1 MLKENL
7 IHLFQNSIKQNWYAP
22 ALSNYGGTRLTFSE
36 VAEHIL
42 KWHLI
47 FQKCGLKQGDK
58 IALIGQNSVNWALT
72 YLTVV
77 SYGGVIV
84 PILADFSADDMDH
97 LIAHSDSKM
106 VFADTRILE
115 ALNPNRLQKMNA
127 VFSLNDLQC
136 VHTCKK
142 STLKNIEAAEEQ
154 FKEIHGASLK
164 ADHFMLPEVDNSQ
177 LSAIVYTSGTTG
189 FSKGVMLPLRSLT
202 VNAVYAMDHFDLKAG
217 DTMLSILPLAHAF
230 GCAFEFL
237 FPFCLGVH
245 TTFLNKTPTPRILLK
260 ALADIRPKLFLTVP
274 LILEK
279 IYKGKIKPLF
289 DKKSMQLLWK
299 LPKVNQLLQK
309 KIRNQLFSVF
319 GGNLMEI
326 VVGGSALNKEV
337 ELFFNAIRFPVTV
350 GYGMTEFGPLISYT
364 GWQTQKPGSVGQK
377 IEYVEIKIDSADP
390 ANIDGEILVRGE
402 NQMNGYYKNKE
413 ATRKV
418 VDAEG
423 WLHTGDMGIMDSDQF
438 IYIHGRKKNMLLGPS
453 GQNIYP
459 EEIEAKLNNLP
470 FVQESLVLDKEGRL
484 IALVYPDYEAAD
496 SKGIQVEQLDELMEE
511 NRLNVNETLPKFSQ
525 ISKIKLYPEEF
536 EKTPTKKIKRF
547 LYTM

>member
-1 MLKENL
+1 MIQENL
-7 IHLFQNSIKQNWYAP
+7 ISLFQASIRQNWYAP
-22 ALSNYGGTRLTFSE
+22 ALSNYNGTTVTFSG

-42 KWHLI
+42 KWHVI
-47 FQKCGLKQGDK
+47 FRKCGIKQGDK

-97 LIAHSDSKM
+97 LITHSEAKM
-106 VFADTRILE
+106 VFADQRILE
-115 ALNPNRLQKMNA
+115 ALNPDRLQKLNT

-142 STLKNIEAAEEQ
+142 SSLKNIETAVEEFNKTLGSSFKADQ
-154 FKEIHGASLK
+154 FK
-164 ADHFMLPEVDNSQ
+164 LPEIDNSQ
-177 LSAIVYTSGTTG
+177 LSALVYTSGTTG

-202 VNAVYAMDHFDLKAG
+202 VNVVYAINHFDLKAG

-260 ALADIRPKLFLTVP
+260 ALTDVRPKLFLTVP
-274 LILEK
+274 LIIEK
-279 IYKGKIKPLF
+279 IYKGKIKPLL
-289 DKKSMQLLWK
+289 DKKSMQVLWK
-299 LPKVNQLLQK
+299 LPKVNQLLQN
-309 KIRNQLFSVF
+309 KIRNQLLSVF
-319 GGNLMEI
+319 GGNLYEI

-337 ELFFNAIRFPVTV
+337 EAFFNAIHFPITV
-350 GYGMTEFGPLISYT
+350 GYGMTEFGPLISYA
-364 GWQTQKPGSVGQK
+364 GWKKQKPGSVGQK
-377 IEYVEIKIDSADP
+377 IDYLEVKIDSPDP
-390 ANIDGEILVRGE
+390 ATIDGEILVRGE
-402 NQMNGYYKNKE
+402 NQMTGYYKNEE
-413 ATRKV
+413 ATRDV

-423 WLHTGDMGIMDSDQF
+423 WLHTGDMGVMDSEDF
-438 IYIHGRKKNMLLGPS
+438 IYIHGRKKNMLLGAS

-470 FVQESLVLDKEGRL
+470 FVQESLVLEKEGRL
-484 IALVYPDYEAAD
+484 IALIYPDYEATDA
-496 SKGIQVEQLDELMEE
+496 KGIPVEKLDELMET
-511 NRLNVNETLPKFSQ
+511 NRKEVNGTLPKFSQ

-547 LYTM
+547 LYTL